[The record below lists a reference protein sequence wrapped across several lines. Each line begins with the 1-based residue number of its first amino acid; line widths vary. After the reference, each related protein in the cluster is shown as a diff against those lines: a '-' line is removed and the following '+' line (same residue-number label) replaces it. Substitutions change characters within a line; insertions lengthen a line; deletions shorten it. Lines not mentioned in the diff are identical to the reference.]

1 MTETLEQLEVA
12 KESKKESHILYGKK
26 TISFPFIFQDLK
38 HLITLLREDKFG
50 YMGKFCLKKMTEQ
63 QAANYIHSMIV
74 NGEICIWSVFTKE
87 GKASRKAGYAY
98 LTDITPFSCEVGGI
112 MDMQFAK
119 GLTKHLRADKYT
131 FAEDAFR
138 AMLKYCFEKANMER
152 CQSVIL
158 EFNRRSMALDYKI
171 GFKKEGI
178 LRKSFELEGA
188 LVNLHV
194 FSLLKEEF
202 KEAGQIL

>member
-1 MTETLEQLEVA
+1 MKVQKMNEVLENLPIE
-12 KESKKESHILYGKK
+12 KEKHTSNILYGKK
-26 TISFPFIFQDLK
+26 TIGFPFIFQDLD
-38 HLITLLREDKFG
+38 HFITLLREDKTG
-50 YMGKFCLKKMTEQ
+50 YMGRFCLKNFTTEQ
-63 QAANYIHSMIV
+63 AGQYIHRMILNNELV
-74 NGEICIWSVFTKE
+74 IWTIYTKE
-87 GKASRKAGYAY
+87 GKGSRKAGYAY

-112 MDMQFAK
+112 MDMKFAR

-131 FAEDAFR
+131 YAEDAFR
-138 AMLKYCFEKANMER
+138 AMLKYAFEKANMER

-178 LRKSFELEGA
+178 LRKAFEYEGK
-188 LVNLHV
+188 LINLHY

-202 KEAGQIL
+202 I

>member
-1 MTETLEQLEVA
+1 MNDTLEKIEASSLE
-12 KESKKESHILYGKK
+12 KKESFILYGKK
-26 TISFPFIFQDLK
+26 TISFPFIFQDLE
-38 HLITLLREDKFG
+38 HLIKLLRDDKFG
-50 YMGKFCLKKMTEQ
+50 YMGKFCLKKMTEE
-63 QAANYIHSMIV
+63 QAANYIHNMII
-74 NGEICIWSVFTKE
+74 NGDLCIWSVFTKE

-98 LTDITPFSCEVGGI
+98 LTDTTPFSCEVGGI

-131 FAEDAFR
+131 YAEDAFR
-138 AMLKYCFEKANMER
+138 SLLKYCFEKTTIQR

-158 EFNRRSMALDYKI
+158 EFNRRSMALDYKV

-178 LRKSFELEGA
+178 LRKAFDLEGT

-194 FSLLKEEF
+194 FSLLKGEF
-202 KEAGQIL
+202 NG